1 MTLSV
6 TLAAVLLLFAPQS
19 AADPQEQ
26 GLKALEAKQYPAAI
40 AAFERA
46 VAADPRDYSAR
57 FHLGLARSMAGQNA
71 EAAAAYRKTLE
82 LKPGL
87 YEAQLNLGVV
97 LIALRQSGDAIT
109 VLKEAAAQKPKEFR
123 PQYYLG
129 EALLLGGGNQAAE
142 AEAAFRAALEAD
154 AKSPEARAGLG
165 RALLRQN
172 KLAEAADLL
181 RAAGDAGSLLELAAA
196 HEKAGES
203 APAIAIYQTFAAANP
218 GDAAVRERLGVLLMN
233 SGRAG
238 EAIAHLEAAVKLSPS
253 AANRFA
259 LATAYLR
266 DQQAQKAT
274 ALLDEAIAADPKNA
288 ELYIASA
295 GLHRDQKNFKTAAE
309 QFWHATELKPE
320 SKDAWSGL
328 ATMLLSLENYPQ
340 SIAAF
345 DKLEGLG
352 DASPGLYFLR
362 ALAFDKTK
370 SYKPAQANYQK
381 FLAVSGNKFP
391 DEEFKA
397 RQRLRVIEKELA
409 RR

>member
-1 MTLSV
+1 MKLSV
-6 TLAAVLLLFAPQS
+6 LLYLLSPLQAG
-19 AADPQEQ
+19 DPQDQ

-46 VAADPRDYSAR
+46 SAADPRDYTAH

-71 EAAAAYRKTLE
+71 AAAQAYRKTLE

-97 LIALRQSGDAIT
+97 LISLKQPEDAVAL
-109 VLKEAAAQKPKEFR
+109 LKEATAQKPKEFR
-123 PQYYLG
+123 PNYYSG
-129 EALLLGGGNQAAE
+129 EAQLAAGQAAG
-142 AEAAFRAALEAD
+142 AEASFRLALAAD
-154 AKSPEARAGLG
+154 SKSNESRAGLG

-172 KLAEAADLL
+172 KLLPEAAEHL
-181 RAAGDAGSLLELAAA
+181 RAAGDAEGLLELAASF
-196 HEKAGES
+196 ES
-203 APAIAIYQTFAAANP
+203 AGDPASAIAIYQSFAAANP
-218 GDAAVRERLGVLLMN
+218 NDAAVLERLGVLMMN
-233 SGRAG
+233 AGRAG
-238 EAIAHLEAAVKLSPS
+238 EAITHLETAVKRSPT

-266 DQQAQKAT
+266 DKQPQKAT
-274 ALLDEAIAADPKNA
+274 ELMNEAIAADPKNP

-295 GLHRDQKNFKTAAE
+295 GLHRDQKNFKVAAE
-309 QFWHATELKPE
+309 QFWRATQLKPE
-320 SKDAWSGL
+320 SKEAWSGM
-328 ATMLLSLENYPQ
+328 ATMLLSLENYTQ
-340 SIAAF
+340 SVAAF
-345 DKLEGLG
+345 DKLESLG

-362 ALAFDKTK
+362 ALAFDKTHN
-370 SYKPAQANYQK
+370 YKPAQANYQK
-381 FLAVSGNKFP
+381 FLALSGNKFP